1 MDTNVTAAPLALEET
16 RAGEERG
23 GLLAFVTDA
32 DSEAILRDGLTDAG
46 CTRPEIRRG
55 GLRIA
60 ISTLRKSPT
69 PRVLI
74 VDVEGEGDALRA
86 LQALSEVAEPSA
98 AVLVIGDSQD
108 LDFYR
113 ELTRGLGV
121 SEYLSK
127 PLTRDRVSRLFGPI
141 VRGQSYGIM
150 TTSGGR
156 SVTITGANG
165 GVGTSTV
172 AVNLAWHLAA
182 THRRH
187 TCLLDGDLHLGTA
200 ALMLDLGLGPGL
212 LSALQAP
219 DRIDAL
225 FLERAAEM
233 VTDDAVDGRLSLLA
247 SEHPLTDPIDYVPGA
262 AVTLLEAM
270 RGRYNVVVV
279 DAPYMPGVFGRD
291 LLQSVTQRVIV
302 LEPTLASVRGALRL
316 AEIAPGSGQSR
327 GPIMVL
333 NRLGRAGGLSRTD
346 VEQTLGRAV
355 DISIPELPGK
365 VAEAANLGKPLVE
378 SNANF
383 RNSIDDLARQLSIP
397 RLMTPAAANAA
408 KKRRAGDKTPIGAFR
423 RR

>member
-1 MDTNVTAAPLALEET
+1 MDTQIGLAPLASDE
-16 RAGEERG
+16 GGGQEERG

-32 DSEAILRDGLTDAG
+32 ANEAILRDGLTDAG
-46 CTRPEIRRG
+46 CTRPDIRRG
-55 GLRIA
+55 GLRVA

-74 VDVEGEGDALRA
+74 VDVEGEGDPLRA

-108 LDFYR
+108 LDLYR

-121 SEYLSK
+121 TEYLSK
-127 PLTRDRVSRLFGPI
+127 PLTRDRVSRLFGP
-141 VRGQSYGIM
+141 VVQGQSFGIM

-156 SVTITGANG
+156 SLTVTGASG
-165 GVGTSTV
+165 GVGTSTI

-187 TCLLDGDLHLGTA
+187 TCLLDADLYLGTA
-200 ALMLDLGLGPGL
+200 ALMMDLGFGPGL

-247 SEHPLTDPIDYVPGA
+247 SEVPLADPFDYVPGA

-270 RGRYNVVVV
+270 RGRYNVVVI
-279 DAPYMPGVFGRD
+279 DAPFTAGAFGRD
-291 LLQSVTQRVIV
+291 LLQSVTQRVLV

-316 AEIAPGSGQSR
+316 AEVPLGGGQTR
-327 GPIMVL
+327 GPILVL
-333 NRLGRAGGLSRTD
+333 NRSGRAGGLSRGD
-346 VEQTLGRAV
+346 VEQTLGRVV
-355 DISIPELPGK
+355 DIIIPELPGK

-378 SNANF
+378 SNTPF
-383 RNSIDDLARQLSIP
+383 RNAIDDLARQLSIP
-397 RLMTPAAANAA
+397 RLVTPAAANAA
-408 KKRRAGDKTPIGAFR
+408 KKRRAGDKTTFGAFR